1 MKIAL
6 LADSIDLQ
14 SAGIHSYT
22 RELINLLTKYLP
34 EHEYLIVRPRKGEEQ
49 WPNTRQ
55 LVVPVKKYAPGH
67 QRWRQFRDIPRALKR
82 EKPDVVIEPA
92 HFGPFNLPDA
102 IKRVTVIHDLT
113 PLLFPRFHPTASV
126 TAHRLLLPRVVRKAD
141 RIVAVSRN
149 TEKDLH
155 RLYPASKGK
164 TRVIYPA
171 IPEHFSPDQNRDPLS
186 KYGIRK
192 PYFLFLGTIE
202 PRKNL
207 PLLIQAYEQFRRESP
222 DRVTQLVLAGKYGW
236 KSEPVLQKIEASP
249 FQENILQCGYIN
261 LVDIPALMTHCQVFV
276 YPSLYEG
283 FGLPVAEAL
292 ACGSVALTTRNGS
305 LAEFAGL
312 KNVHFFPDDRPAYLA
327 VLLERF
333 SHSTISQASS
343 LPAFLEKAR
352 LADSWRALF
361 AELYPSFS

>member
-6 LADSIDLQ
+6 LADSLDLQ

-22 RELINLLTKYLP
+22 RELINLLTEYLP
-34 EHEYLIVRPRKGEEQ
+34 EHEYLLVRPREGEER
-49 WPNTRQ
+49 WPNARQ

-92 HFGPFNLPDA
+92 HFGPFNLPEA
-102 IKRVTVIHDLT
+102 MKRVTVIHDLT
-113 PLLFPRFHPTASV
+113 PLLFSRFHPAASV
-126 TAHRLLLPRVVRKAD
+126 TAHKLLFPRVVRKAD

-171 IPEHFSPDQNRDPLS
+171 IPEHFSPDENREPLS

-207 PLLIQAYEQFRRESP
+207 QLLVQAYEQFRRENHGNS
-222 DRVTQLVLAGKYGW
+222 VQLVLAGKYGW
-236 KSEPVLQKIEASP
+236 KSEPVLQKIKASP
-249 FQENILQCGYIN
+249 FQEEILQSGYIDFA
-261 LVDIPALMTHCQVFV
+261 DIPSLLTHCQVFV

-292 ACGSVALTTRNGS
+292 ACGAPVLTTRNGS

-312 KNVHFFPDDRPAYLA
+312 KNVHFFPDDRPADLA

-343 LPAFLEKAR
+343 LPAFLGKAR
-352 LADSWRALF
+352 LAGSWRGLF
-361 AELYPSFS
+361 GEL